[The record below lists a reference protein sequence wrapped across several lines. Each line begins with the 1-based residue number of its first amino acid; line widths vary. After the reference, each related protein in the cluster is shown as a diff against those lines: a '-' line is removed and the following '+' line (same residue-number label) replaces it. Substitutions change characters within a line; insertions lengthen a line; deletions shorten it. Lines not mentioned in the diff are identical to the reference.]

1 MRVVLPASTWANM
14 PMFRRERRRRVFG
27 SDESDGGALVEW
39 CRCIDVTRFEWVQF
53 ARGMMCCDCK

>member
-1 MRVVLPASTWANM
+1 M

-27 SDESDGGALVEW
+27 SDDSDGGALVEW

-53 ARGMMCCDCK
+53 AGGMMCCDCK